1 MLTAP
6 ILTAPIPQNEEQRL
20 AALDHLELL
29 YAPPERAFDA
39 IVHRLAEVFDVPVA
53 TMSLIDRD
61 TQFYMSQVGLP
72 AELANTRVL
81 PREMTLCNHVVGN
94 DRVMV
99 VKDMSRD
106 ARFADSPAV
115 LQGGMRFYAGAP
127 LRSEGGFAVGSLC
140 IIDRKPREISE
151 REVQMLQMLAD
162 ALMTEVKLRKISQ
175 DLRGISHRLAGKQR
189 AIERE
194 LREAKAVQQFL
205 LPPSHQTGR
214 GMIVCHAYHPFDHIG
229 GDFLDVRLRE
239 DGSAVLLLAD
249 VSGHGLSAAL
259 TSAMTKTS
267 FQRLATTIERPYDL
281 LTGINADLVRTVQTG
296 RFMTAVAALYR
307 PKDGSVEISSAGH
320 PYPILIRGSS
330 VQLLTTPNELPLLID
345 SDTEYSL
352 STRLEIHPGDRLLLY
367 TDGAIEAVD
376 PQGEMLA
383 FEGLSRMVTAAQAL
397 HGEAFLKTIF
407 DNISTFAKGK
417 IRDDVALVTLE
428 CTP

>member
-1 MLTAP
+1 M
-6 ILTAPIPQNEEQRL
+6 LTAPIPQNEEQRL
-20 AALDHLELL
+20 AALDSMELL
-29 YAPPERAFDA
+29 YAPSERAFDA
-39 IVHRLAEVFDVPVA
+39 IVHRLAEVFGVPVA

-72 AELANTRVL
+72 PDLAQTRVL

-94 DRVMV
+94 GEMIV
-99 VKDMSRD
+99 VNDMADD
-106 ARFADSPAV
+106 ARFSDSLAV
-115 LQGGMRFYAGAP
+115 VQGGMRFYAGAP
-127 LRSEGGFAVGSLC
+127 LRSEGGYTVGSLC
-140 IIDRKPREISE
+140 IFDRTPREITE
-151 REVQMLQMLAD
+151 REKQLLQMLAD
-162 ALMTEVKLRKISQ
+162 ALMTEVKLRKISH
-175 DLRGISHRLAGKQR
+175 DLRGISHRLASKQR
-189 AIERE
+189 AIEHE

-205 LPPSHQTGR
+205 LPPPQQAGH

-229 GDFLDVRLRE
+229 GDFLDVRLRD

-307 PKDGSVEISSAGH
+307 PEDGSVEISSAGH
-320 PYPILIRGSS
+320 PYPLLLRGSS

-345 SDTEYSL
+345 TDTEYSL
-352 STRLEIHPGDRLLLY
+352 STRIEFRPGDRLLLY
-367 TDGAIEAVD
+367 TDGAIEAAD
-376 PQGEMLA
+376 PEGEMLA
-383 FEGLSRMVTAAQAL
+383 FEGLSRMVENAHEL
-397 HGEAFLKTIF
+397 HGEAFLKTLF
-407 DNISTFAKGK
+407 DGISTFAHGK
-417 IRDDVALVTLE
+417 IKDDVALVTLE

>member
-1 MLTAP
+1 MLAAT
-6 ILTAPIPQNEEQRL
+6 IPENEEQRL
-20 AALDHLELL
+20 AALDNMELL
-29 YAPPERAFDA
+29 YAPSEQAFDA
-39 IVHRLAEVFDVPVA
+39 IVHRLAEVFNVPVA

-72 AELANTRVL
+72 ADLAQTRVI
-81 PREMTLCNHVVGN
+81 PREMAICNHVVGA
-94 DRVMV
+94 DQMLV
-99 VKDMSRD
+99 VDDMSQD
-106 ARFADSPAV
+106 ARFSDSPAV
-115 LQGGMRFYAGAP
+115 TQGGVRFYAGAP
-127 LRSEGGFAVGSLC
+127 LRSEAGYTVGSLC
-140 IIDRKPREISE
+140 IIDSKPREITE
-151 REVQMLQMLAD
+151 REKQLLQMLAD

-175 DLRGISHRLAGKQR
+175 DLRGISHRLASKHR

-205 LPPSHQTGR
+205 LPPPLQSGS

-229 GDFLDVRLRE
+229 GDFLDVRLRD

-267 FQRLATTIERPYDL
+267 FQRLALSVERPYDL

-307 PKDGSVEISSAGH
+307 PQDGSVEISSAGH
-320 PYPILIRGSS
+320 PYPLLLRGSS
-330 VQLLTTPNELPLLID
+330 VQVLTTPNELPLLID

-367 TDGAIEAVD
+367 TDGAIEAANPD
-376 PQGEMLA
+376 GEMLG
-383 FEGLSRMVTAAQAL
+383 FEGLSQLVLTAQAL
-397 HGEAFLKTIF
+397 HGEAFLKTLF
-407 DNISTFAKGK
+407 DGISSFARSK

-428 CTP
+428 CTL